1 MIRIGIIGVGGIAQS
16 VHIKE
21 LLECKDA
28 KITAICDIDKN
39 RLKVFHDK
47 IKKHLSDE
55 YLYLSEKKDGLENE
69 ITQIKVEMEKR
80 DKTLFPIMEKA
91 DKRKY
96 FSPLNLSDVEERIKD
111 DKEEELNNNLK
122 EIQKQVRQLED
133 QINEIMGLLKESDI
147 LLQ

>member
-1 MIRIGIIGVGGIAQS
+1 M
-16 VHIKE
+16 
-21 LLECKDA
+21 DM
-28 KITAICDIDKN
+28 DKK

-80 DKTLFPIMEKA
+80 DKTLFPVMEKA

-96 FSPLNLSDVEERIKD
+96 FSPLNLSDPQERIKD
-111 DKEEELNNNLK
+111 DKEEELNSNLK

-133 QINEIMGLLKESDI
+133 QIDEIMGLLKESDI
-147 LLQ
+147 ILQ